1 MSKNYPE
8 QEYDCKKCIGCC
20 EPAWKGYT
28 RHLSFGITLLVFFI
42 LIFTDGNVENFNV
55 KEAWLPI
62 LETVLT
68 TMALAL
74 FASRGVENT
83 ARIMRRNNEEPKIPG
98 YREYPYAKD
107 PEDEEIPEIYK
118 KYKKD
123 A

>member
-1 MSKNYPE
+1 MNENYTN
-8 QEYDCKKCIGCC
+8 QEYDCKRCVNCC

-42 LIFTDGNVENFNV
+42 LIFIDGNVENFNV

-83 ARIMRRNNEEPKIPG
+83 ARIMRKNNESEIPG
-98 YREYPYAKD
+98 YRDYSPTSGSS
-107 PEDEEIPEIYK
+107 DEEIPEIYK
-118 KYKKD
+118 KYRKD
-123 A
+123 TK